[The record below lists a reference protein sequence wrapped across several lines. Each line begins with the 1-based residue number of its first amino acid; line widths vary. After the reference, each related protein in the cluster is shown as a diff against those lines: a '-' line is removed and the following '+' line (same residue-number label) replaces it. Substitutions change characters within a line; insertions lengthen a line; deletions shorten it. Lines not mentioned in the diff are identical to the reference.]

1 MLPRKCEALKGEVGR
16 SFCFR
21 SSQERPVL
29 DRQRDV
35 YGNQQLRK
43 IKKKDLY
50 SWRCF
55 AFVVINMHLK
65 EMPTNQ
71 SMDRSHFYPQAL
83 SESFPFPNRVGPSSM
98 NFEIVLCYMLPDC
111 FAEKLHHFLFL
122 LIVNGGTANIALC
135 HQGLFHLLQF

>member
-1 MLPRKCEALKGEVGR
+1 MLPHKCEVLNGEVGH

-29 DRQRDV
+29 GRQRDV
-35 YGNQQLRK
+35 CGNQRLRK

-55 AFVVINMHLK
+55 AFLVINMHIK

-71 SMDRSHFYPQAL
+71 STDHSHFYPQAL
-83 SESFPFPNRVGPSSM
+83 SESFPFPNGVGPSYM
-98 NFEIVLCYMLPDC
+98 NFEIVLCYMLADC
-111 FAEKLHHFLFL
+111 FAEKLYHFLFL
-122 LIVNGGTANIALC
+122 LIVNGGTANIALY
-135 HQGLFHLLQF
+135 HH